1 MQLSKMWLS
10 TGLSLGLATT
20 VFAQTPPGNDP
31 AEAVP
36 PAGNETQIETPIG
49 NVKVRT
55 TTTPPNSAQVNP
67 NRVDPLPGAV
77 YTPGVQGQA
86 VTAPR
91 AASPQAVP
99 AQAAHLESH
108 LVNCLILKNQ
118 EEVELSRF
126 SQNELQNEKVKKFA
140 AQLVASH
147 QQSLNQLRALKIQ
160 QSAQQETSRPATFTA
175 TEVVTTTAPATTA
188 PSTPAPST
196 SAQRRAER
204 QVERAERQ
212 LERATGVNV
221 ELTPEVPLSGRQV
234 VGYRGRVM
242 LQPQYVGKSTENDVV
257 LQIQQDATQESLDLA
272 VNELIEA
279 KEHQQVDQ
287 AFLGIQAGMHM
298 HMLAQLQALEKHTTG
313 ELQQYVTEAKATT
326 EKHLQMAKSLM
337 QEIDQ
342 K

>member
-31 AEAVP
+31 AGAVP
-36 PAGNETQIETPIG
+36 PARNETSIETPIG
-49 NVKVRT
+49 NVRVS
-55 TTTPPNSAQVNP
+55 TTTPPANNAQVNP

-147 QQSLNQLRALKIQ
+147 QQSLEKLQALKVQ
-160 QSAQQETSRPATFTA
+160 QSAQQETSRPATFAA
-175 TEVVTTTAPATTA
+175 TEVVTTSAPATTAPATTA
-188 PSTPAPST
+188 PSTP
-196 SAQRRAER
+196 AQRRAER

-212 LERATGVNV
+212 IERATGVNV
-221 ELTPEVPLSGRQV
+221 DLKPEVPLSGRQV
-234 VGYRGRVM
+234 VGYRGRIV
-242 LQPQYVGKSTENDVV
+242 LQPQYAAGSGENDAV
-257 LQIQQDATQESLDLA
+257 LQIQQDVTQASLDLA
-272 VNELIEA
+272 VNELMEA
-279 KEHQQVDQ
+279 KEQQQLDQ

-298 HMLAQLQALEKHTTG
+298 QMLAQLHALEKHTAG
-313 ELQQYVTEAKATT
+313 ELQQYVTEAKSTT